1 MKMYE
6 FDVVTEEI
14 SLDQTVENLLG
25 IDGVISVQVLESAN
39 GANGW
44 PTIKLTASPSKK
56 FYQSLEEIFP
66 DYEDGEIK

>member
-1 MKMYE
+1 MKVYE

-14 SLDQTVENLLG
+14 SLDQTIENLLG
-25 IDGVISVQVLESAN
+25 IDGVISVEVLGS
-39 GANGW
+39 ANGW
-44 PTIKLTASPSKK
+44 PTIKLTASPSEK

>member
-1 MKMYE
+1 MKVYE

-14 SLDQTVENLLG
+14 SLDQTIENLLG
-25 IDGVISVQVLESAN
+25 IDGVISVEVLDS
-39 GANGW
+39 ANGW
-44 PTIKLTASPSKK
+44 PTIKLTASPSEK

>member
-39 GANGW
+39 GW
-44 PTIKLTASPSKK
+44 PTIKLTASPSEK

>member
-25 IDGVISVQVLESAN
+25 IDGVISVQVLDSAN

-44 PTIKLTASPSKK
+44 PTIELIASPSEK

>member
-1 MKMYE
+1 MKVYE

-14 SLDQTVENLLG
+14 SLDQTIENLLG
-25 IDGVISVQVLESAN
+25 IDGVISVEVLSS
-39 GANGW
+39 ANGW
-44 PTIKLTASPSKK
+44 PTIKLTASPSEK

>member
-1 MKMYE
+1 MKVYE

-14 SLDQTVENLLG
+14 SLDQTIENLLG
-25 IDGVISVQVLESAN
+25 IDGVISVEVLES
-39 GANGW
+39 ANGW
-44 PTIKLTASPSKK
+44 PTIKLTASPSEK

>member
-1 MKMYE
+1 MKVYE

-25 IDGVISVQVLESAN
+25 IDGVISVEVLGS
-39 GANGW
+39 ANGW
-44 PTIKLTASPSKK
+44 PTIKLAASPSEK
-56 FYQSLEEIFP
+56 FYQSIEEIFP